1 MCAVSRSC
9 KPQDMKKLHELADTG
24 QSVKLFYILKD
35 VKKHPP
41 PYTSLL
47 LGGGM
52 CGEGGVSS
60 PGIWHDA
67 RHDRVA

>member
-9 KPQDMKKLHELADTG
+9 KPQDVKKLHELADTG

-52 CGEGGVSS
+52 CGEGCFFTSNL
-60 PGIWHDA
+60 A
-67 RHDRVA
+67 HDRVA